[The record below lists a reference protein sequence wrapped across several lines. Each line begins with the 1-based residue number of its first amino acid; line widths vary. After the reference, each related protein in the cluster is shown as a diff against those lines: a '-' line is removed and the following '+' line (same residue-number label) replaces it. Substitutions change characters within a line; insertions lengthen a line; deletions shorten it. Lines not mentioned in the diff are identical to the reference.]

1 MTRIGPIR
9 YYKERVAYP
18 SDEQLRTARATWDF
32 DDIRRPTDD
41 VDCTHIQLIEVSGR
55 NAGERRQ
62 LEEEKL
68 TRFFDYIGTRAG
80 FRVLTHQKKPDSAT
94 SAFVSHEIVY
104 VIESRPTRGYA
115 KLTLRSELPRSGT
128 AGAVSDIFSAEGIDR
143 ISRIFDKGPRRD

>member
-1 MTRIGPIR
+1 M
-9 YYKERVAYP
+9 
-18 SDEQLRTARATWDF
+18 
-32 DDIRRPTDD
+32 
-41 VDCTHIQLIEVSGR
+41 DCTHVQLIEVSGR
-55 NAGERRQ
+55 NAGERRL

-80 FRVLTHQKKPDSAT
+80 FRVLTHQKKPDSDT

-128 AGAVSDIFSAEGIDR
+128 SGTVSNIFSAEGIDR
-143 ISRIFDKGPRRD
+143 ISRIFDKGARRD

>member
-1 MTRIGPIR
+1 MTLIGPIR
-9 YYKERVAYP
+9 YYKGRVAYP

-104 VIESRPTRGYA
+104 VIA
-115 KLTLRSELPRSGT
+115 
-128 AGAVSDIFSAEGIDR
+128 
-143 ISRIFDKGPRRD
+143 